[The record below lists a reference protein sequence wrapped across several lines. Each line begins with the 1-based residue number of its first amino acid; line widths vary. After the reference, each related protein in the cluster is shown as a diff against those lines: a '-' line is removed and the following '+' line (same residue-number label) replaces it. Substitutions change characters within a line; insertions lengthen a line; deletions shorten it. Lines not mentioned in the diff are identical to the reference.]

1 MLRSA
6 RFALLVTL
14 NGALTTMVALDPPH
28 RPDQNKQ
35 STTIEKKKA
44 DKAEPARAEPA
55 RKEAPAASAAEERL
69 DRRNARMKERN
80 REIDGLV
87 NKKK

>member
-6 RFALLVTL
+6 RFALVVGLSAAMPMVFAL
-14 NGALTTMVALDPPH
+14 NPPQKQ
-28 RPDQNKQ
+28 DQGKQ
-35 STTIEKKKA
+35 QTNNDKK
-44 DKAEPARAEPA
+44 KAEPAK
-55 RKEAPAASAAEERL
+55 KEAPTSDERL
-69 DRRNARMKERN
+69 DRRNSRMKERN

>member
-6 RFALLVTL
+6 RFALLVGLSATMPIAFAL
-14 NGALTTMVALDPPH
+14 NPPQKQ
-28 RPDQNKQ
+28 DQNKQ
-35 STTIEKKKA
+35 QTKIENRK
-44 DKAEPARAEPA
+44 KAEPAK
-55 RKEAPAASAAEERL
+55 KEALPTDERL

-80 REIDGLV
+80 REIDGLL